1 MGMVLSATGATVRF
15 SSFGALGG
23 LIAWLVGELIF
34 GKGLASELSLA
45 QRFTLDAGYGL
56 VTGALLGVCLGI
68 GHWIVARRWWLP
80 ILASALGAIGGLVG
94 LLWGEFLYQLL
105 RFSELL
111 ARPFGWAIFG
121 FVLGSSQGIA
131 RGSLVGALRAGL
143 GGGIGAGLG
152 GLFFALL
159 PSLTQLPDPT
169 CRGIAWVL
177 MGTLIGSASV
187 LVERF
192 LAGATLKVASG
203 KLEGKEFIL
212 DKPRLTIGRDER
224 CDIPIYYDRQ
234 IEPRHATLEWT
245 GAGYRI
251 APIGSATVIVNGQTV
266 PVKELSHNDVVQVG
280 NTRLVYRLRAGSSA
294 VYLCSACYAP
304 NRKDA
309 KFCRNCGKPFV
320 PLDLPKETV
329 GQWLKQVVTALGVL
343 LLCLGISYGLGQW
356 MGRYSQSLAAVATPT
371 QPSPKFVSRWQQRP
385 LRLAVTPSGYD
396 DIGSVLR
403 KMGFEASELSLSS
416 LTDIRVLNGV
426 DCLFVNCADAVR
438 LPSVRSTLTPVI
450 RSFVANGGV
459 LYGSDFAAPLL
470 EDAFPDAIRFGRSKK
485 DDPESLGSGSQET
498 ITADVVDAALR
509 DYLLSAKVQI
519 HFDMSGWYPVQW
531 LTASGRIYLQAAFL
545 YVRGLGV
552 PGLGAH
558 TAGEVVVPL
567 EKQKVVLPLVVSFPY
582 GRGFVVYTA
591 FHNKAQPTEIEQ
603 RLIEFLAIRPL
614 TMRLSQQVAEEI
626 NRPIEVGALGERKEG
641 GLLSGKRMVMRREIV
656 GTLSS
661 GQSSPVYR
669 FALVRP
675 SPVKIVVGWE
685 GGDGD
690 FVVTLW
696 QETQPQR
703 RWQQKANAPP
713 LILTVSEPLPPGNYC
728 LQLTA
733 TKAPLPKTPFV
744 IGVGMEQ

>member
-1 MGMVLSATGATVRF
+1 
-15 SSFGALGG
+15 
-23 LIAWLVGELIF
+23 
-34 GKGLASELSLA
+34 
-45 QRFTLDAGYGL
+45 
-56 VTGALLGVCLGI
+56 
-68 GHWIVARRWWLP
+68 
-80 ILASALGAIGGLVG
+80 
-94 LLWGEFLYQLL
+94 
-105 RFSELL
+105 
-111 ARPFGWAIFG
+111 
-121 FVLGSSQGIA
+121 
-131 RGSLVGALRAGL
+131 
-143 GGGIGAGLG
+143 
-152 GLFFALL
+152 
-159 PSLTQLPDPT
+159 
-169 CRGIAWVL
+169 

-212 DKPRLTIGRDER
+212 DKSRLTIGRDER

-266 PVKELSHNDVVQVG
+266 PVKELRHNDVVQVG

-356 MGRYSQSLAAVATPT
+356 MGRYSQSLAAVTTPT
-371 QPSPKFVSRWQQRP
+371 QLSPKFVSRWQQRP
-385 LRLAVTPSGYD
+385 LRLAVTPKEFD
-396 DIGSVLR
+396 DIGSILAG
-403 KMGFEASELSLSS
+403 MGFRYDEIRFDDLSS
-416 LTDIRVLNGV
+416 PKLHDFDLVFINCAS
-426 DCLFVNCADAVR
+426 DCLELLSFLGVPGHPTKASGNLRQFVE
-438 LPSVRSTLTPVI
+438 
-450 RSFVANGGV
+450 NGGV
-459 LYGSDFAAPLL
+459 LYGSCHAATFINKS
-470 EDAFPDAIRFGRSKK
+470 FPGFVTFGNY
-485 DDPESLGSGSQET
+485 DCTSQ
-498 ITADVVDAALR
+498 
-509 DYLLSAKVQI
+509 S
-519 HFDMSGWYPVQW
+519 
-531 LTASGRIYLQAAFL
+531 LTASVTDEALAAFL
-545 YVRGLGV
+545 G
-552 PGLGAH
+552 
-558 TAGEVVVPL
+558 TNTVPL
-567 EKQKVVLPLVVSFPY
+567 TLNAACCFPVLNVSTQVRVYLRGTYGLYRDSPIVLSFPY
-582 GRGFVVYTA
+582 GKGFVIYTG

-690 FVVTLW
+690 FMVTLW

-713 LILTVSEPLPPGNYC
+713 LTLTVSEPLPPGNYC

-733 TKAPLPKTPFV
+733 TKTPLPKTPFV
-744 IGVGMEQ
+744 VGVGMEP

>member
-1 MGMVLSATGATVRF
+1 MRGWGQVTLAGTF
-15 SSFGALGG
+15 GG

-45 QRFTLDAGYGL
+45 QRLALDAGYGL
-56 VTGALLGVCLGI
+56 VTGVLLGVCLGI

-192 LAGATLKVASG
+192 LTGATLKVASG

-371 QPSPKFVSRWQQRP
+371 QPSPKFVSRWQQRS
-385 LRLAVTPSGYD
+385 LRLAVTPARYD

-403 KMGFEASELSLSS
+403 KMGLTVHELPLSS
-416 LTDIRVLNGV
+416 LTHFGVLNGV
-426 DCLFVNCADAVR
+426 DCLFINCADEFRFLQVR
-438 LPSVRSTLTPVI
+438 NSLAPLV
-450 RSFVANGGV
+450 RSFVVNGGV
-459 LYGSDFAAPLL
+459 LYASDFAAPLL
-470 EDAFPDAIRFGRSKK
+470 EDAFPDAIRFHRAKES
-485 DDPESLGSGSQET
+485 DPESLGSGSQET
-498 ITADVVDAALR
+498 ITAEVVDASLR
-509 DYLLSAKVQI
+509 DYLLSAQVQI

-531 LTASGRIYLQAAFL
+531 LTPMGRVYLQDTFL
-545 YVRGLGV
+545 RIRGFGI
-552 PGLGAH
+552 PDSGAH

-567 EKQKVVLPLVVSFPY
+567 EQQKVVVPIVVSFLY

-591 FHNKAQPTEIEQ
+591 FHNKAQPTEIER

-626 NRPIEVGALGERKEG
+626 NRPVEVGALGERKEG

-661 GQSSPVYR
+661 GQNSPVYR

>member
-1 MGMVLSATGATVRF
+1 MRGWGQVTLAGTF
-15 SSFGALGG
+15 GG

-45 QRFTLDAGYGL
+45 QRFALDAGYGL
-56 VTGALLGVCLGI
+56 VTGVLLGVCLGI

-309 KFCRNCGKPFV
+309 KFCRSCGKPFV

-329 GQWLKQVVTALGVL
+329 GQWLTQVVTALGVL

-356 MGRYSQSLAAVATPT
+356 MGRYSQSLVAVVTPT

-385 LRLAVTPSGYD
+385 LRLAVTPAGYD
-396 DIGSVLR
+396 DIGSVLQR
-403 KMGFEASELSLSS
+403 IGFAPDNIGLWDL
-416 LTDIRVLNGV
+416 RNLNRLRLYDAV
-426 DCLFVNCADAVR
+426 FVNCHKA
-438 LPSVRSTLTPVI
+438 LTDFSDGQAI
-450 RSFVANGGV
+450 AHYVAEGGV
-459 LYGSDFAAPLL
+459 LYASDYACSVIEA
-470 EDAFPDAIRFGRSKK
+470 AFPQVLKFGF
-485 DDPESLGSGSQET
+485 SGIFALFGET
-498 ITADVVDAALR
+498 VDAEVTDLTLMDFVGTKLR
-509 DYLLSAKVQI
+509 L
-519 HFDMSGWYPVQW
+519 HFDLPGWRHVERWHPSCRVSLATKSW
-531 LTASGRIYLQAAFL
+531 LGTKALL
-545 YVRGLGV
+545 
-552 PGLGAH
+552 
-558 TAGEVVVPL
+558 
-567 EKQKVVLPLVVSFPY
+567 VSFPY

-591 FHNKAQPTEIEQ
+591 FHNKAQPTEIER

-626 NRPIEVGALGERKEG
+626 NRPVEVGTLGERKEG